1 MKGTNKKGLYKF
13 NLGAIMSES
22 TIAEMKKVLDLQ
34 KQLHIQEGPPSAQLR
49 KDKIDRC
56 ISMVKKYQDPI
67 ISALQE
73 DFGNRDPIMSVATEV
88 MSVIGPLEHAKKNL
102 VKWMKPEK
110 RRAEIAPLGPILS
123 LMGARARIEY
133 QPMGTVGCISPWNFP
148 VNLVLAPM
156 GGILAAGN
164 RIMVKPSEI
173 TPSTSE
179 VMKTMFKEYFDQVEI
194 AVFTGDSEVGAA
206 FSSLAFDHML
216 FTGGTSIGKHVMK
229 AASENLVP
237 LTLELGGKSPVILG
251 KDSDISGAAVR
262 VMQGKTMNAGQICL
276 APDYA
281 LVPKEKVSRF
291 VEESV
296 NAVSAMYPSLKDNKD
311 YTSIINE
318 KHFDRIQSYLEDA
331 KEKGAE
337 IVEINPSEED
347 FSQQPYFKIPPTLV
361 LNPTEDMKLMQ
372 EEIFG
377 PVLPIKSYE
386 KVEDSVDY
394 INSKD
399 RPLGLYYFGNN
410 KKEQDYVLKH
420 TTSGGVT
427 LNDVISHITQE
438 NLPFGGVGPSGMGSY
453 HGYDGFKEF
462 SHAKSVYKQTKI
474 NLNKLAGLV
483 PPYKTKLDKTSAS

>member
-1 MKGTNKKGLYKF
+1 MN
-13 NLGAIMSES
+13 NS
-22 TIAEMKKVLDLQ
+22 TITEMKKVLDLQ
-34 KQLHIQEGPPSAQLR
+34 KQLHIQEGPPSVQLR
-49 KDKIDRC
+49 KDRLDRC
-56 ISMVKKYQDPI
+56 ISMVKKYQNQI

-88 MSVIGPLEHAKKNL
+88 LSAIGPLEHAKKNL
-102 VKWMKPEK
+102 SKWMKPEK
-110 RRAEIAPLGPILS
+110 RRAEIAPLGPLLS

-133 QPMGTVGCISPWNFP
+133 QPKGTVGCISPWNFP

-164 RIMVKPSEI
+164 RVMVKPSEI

-179 VMKTMFKEYFDQVEI
+179 VMKSMFEEYFDQVEI

-206 FSSLAFDHML
+206 FSSLPFDHML
-216 FTGGTSIGKHVMK
+216 FTGGTSIAKHVMK

-237 LTLELGGKSPVILG
+237 LTLELGGKSPVIIG
-251 KDSDISGAAVR
+251 KDSDVKGAAVR

-281 LVPKEKVSRF
+281 LVPKEKVTEF

-296 NAVSAMYPSLKDNKD
+296 RAVSNMYPSLKDNDD

-318 KHFDRIQSYLEDA
+318 KHFNRIQDYLEDA
-331 KEKGAE
+331 KDKGAE
-337 IVEINPSEED
+337 IVEINPSGED
-347 FSQQPYFKIPPTLV
+347 FSQQPHYKIPPTLV
-361 LNPTEDMKLMQ
+361 LNPSEDMKLMQ

-386 KVEDSVDY
+386 QIEDSVDY
-394 INSKD
+394 VNTKD
-399 RPLGLYYFGNN
+399 RPLGLYYFGGN

-427 LNDVISHITQE
+427 VNDVISHVTQE

-462 SHAKSVYKQTKI
+462 SHAKSIYKQTRI

-483 PPYKTKLDKTSAS
+483 PPYKSKSDKASASS